1 MKSALAIF
9 TSVVVAMGFAGPV
22 YSAEG
27 QTPALTDLQ
36 VSFKLDPRLTR
47 GQYLGELWVSPPTY
61 TGTSG
66 QDTVE
71 ARAQGT
77 DGRGR
82 PVNTS
87 PKWIPTDPEMVTVS
101 PSEGN
106 QVKITVKRAGES
118 RLQVTFQGVSKE
130 LSVKAAHRNNAL
142 QVEITQ
148 PVVPSAP
155 AGKNVSA
162 GQGPA
167 TAPAQDTQ
175 ALKSERER
183 LGYSLGMNFGSA
195 IRKAPMQF
203 DRDLLIKG
211 LQDALSDSQTM
222 LTETEMRATL
232 AALQSDLKKEKAA
245 LQAARK
251 NELAEKNKK
260 AGEAFLAE
268 NKAKEGVVTLESGLQ
283 YKILKPADGRK
294 PTGGDTV
301 VAHYRGTFVDGTEFD
316 SSYKHH
322 KPATVALP
330 RTIKGW
336 NEALQLMPV
345 GSKWQL
351 FVPSNLAYGE
361 HGRKRPGVAPNATLV
376 FEVELI
382 SIQDRRG
389 PGAQASVNVEDKRLE
404 KQAGAQ

>member
-1 MKSALAIF
+1 MKGALAIF
-9 TSVVVAMGFAGPV
+9 TSIALAMGFAGAVP
-22 YSAEG
+22 SAEG

-36 VSFKLDPRLTR
+36 VSFKLDPRLTQ

-61 TGTSG
+61 TGTTG

-87 PKWIPTDPEMVTVS
+87 PRWIPADPEMVTVS

-118 RLQVTFQGVSKE
+118 RLQVISQGVSKE
-130 LSVKAAHRNNAL
+130 LSVKAVHKNSVL

-155 AGKNVSA
+155 AGRNVSA
-162 GQGPA
+162 A
-167 TAPAQDTQ
+167 APAQDTQ
-175 ALKSERER
+175 VLKSEKER
-183 LGYSLGMNFGSA
+183 LGYALGMNFGSA

-222 LTETEMRATL
+222 LNETEMRATL

-245 LQAARK
+245 LQGVRK

-260 AGEAFLAE
+260 TGEAFLAE

-316 SSYKHH
+316 SSYKHN

-382 SIQDRRG
+382 AIQDRRV
-389 PGAQASVNVEDKRLE
+389 PGAQASEDVEDKGLG
-404 KQAGAQ
+404 KQARAQ